1 MNALDEHGRAFGT
14 QMLSNGK
21 DTVCAFYLHAQVVS
35 ES

>member
-14 QMLSNGK
+14 QMLSNEK
-21 DTVCAFYLHAQVVS
+21 DTVYGLYLHAQVVS